1 MCEYLHLSVK
11 EKDSGIKAILIPR
24 ERLANDSV
32 SGKTSSS
39 RDVLQDLAVN
49 VNVSVVREDE
59 VEVVVVQNLV
69 CVRKLRLV
77 VLGGLLRRGREVRF
91 RVSHPNEN
99 SDQSGRDRVGF
110 STE

>member
-49 VNVSVVREDE
+49 VGVSVVREDE
-59 VEVVVVQNLV
+59 VCVVAVGQTFLINSLRATKALRDILTCHFNMDTA
-69 CVRKLRLV
+69 CV
-77 VLGGLLRRGREVRF
+77 
-91 RVSHPNEN
+91 
-99 SDQSGRDRVGF
+99 
-110 STE
+110 